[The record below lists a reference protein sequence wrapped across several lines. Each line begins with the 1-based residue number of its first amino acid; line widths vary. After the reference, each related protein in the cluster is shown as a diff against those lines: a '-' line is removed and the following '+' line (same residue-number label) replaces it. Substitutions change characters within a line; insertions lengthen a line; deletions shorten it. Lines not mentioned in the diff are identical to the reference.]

1 MKLATAEAECRDI
14 ARNIEGRRDT
24 GKEKERER
32 ERERVSES
40 GGREEGKEQE

>member
-24 GKEKERER
+24 GKER